1 MNPVQKR
8 TGLASALSHDSQE
21 VTPGGRVAVQ
31 LDSSTLLPAPAD
43 PTTMVSRW
51 PAPAVSWSRST
62 DLVTSVAGSV
72 AGRNFASANRRPR
85 EASPSAIAPSAT
97 THPGWFPALGGY
109 WSPPLYKP
117 PTSADH
123 AADSGITLQK
133 VMTPTRPPNTLAAHI
148 YHRIKGRNPD
158 AIPGI

>member
-31 LDSSTLLPAPAD
+31 LDSSTLLPVPAN

-51 PAPAVSWSRST
+51 PAPAVSWSRSA

-72 AGRNFASANRRPR
+72 AGRNFASANRRLR
-85 EASPSAIAPSAT
+85 EASSSAIAPSAT
-97 THPGWFPALGGY
+97 TRPGSG
-109 WSPPLYKP
+109 SPL
-117 PTSADH
+117 
-123 AADSGITLQK
+123 
-133 VMTPTRPPNTLAAHI
+133 
-148 YHRIKGRNPD
+148 
-158 AIPGI
+158 